1 MKLGKLSL
9 VAVMALGTSAFAM
22 ENVKVAGEVKVIY
35 QTSDVEKYAS
45 DPSAATTGMFDNGN
59 NPSIIGVSPYNGA
72 SAGGIVGTLGI
83 TADLL
88 KAVSAGAEVQM
99 YTTLGLDQ
107 NLFNDNMINAPYYQT
122 GFTNGTT
129 APGSTYE
136 DRTQDASNISQ
147 MWLAATFDKTT
158 VKAGRMELDTP
169 LVFTEKWNVAKNTF
183 ESIVAVNNDLPD
195 TTLVGAWIGQHN
207 GHGTAWAATG
217 NEGGFLLAG
226 SPGRTVNMDSFRTFG
241 AYDQANG
248 AYAAGVVNKS
258 IPNTTIQA
266 WYYNVVQAAEAY
278 WLQADTKVAGMVTL
292 GFQYANMDPQFTSQP
307 TWKDSSIWAV
317 KAGVDVASVNIYAAY
332 SKSDKDGTLGF
343 SNIATAD
350 KTNIYTGQNSIY
362 FDGVVTGPGI
372 ETIKVGAS
380 TTIMGANIAAAYI
393 NADGGDNA
401 VISQNGVVSG
411 EVDGYDFSVV
421 TKVGNLG
428 LQAIYTIINNDTN
441 PTVLPGAGNAF
452 YKGRDIDTL
461 RLIASLKF

>member
-9 VAVMALGTSAFAM
+9 VAVMALGTSAYAI
-22 ENVKVAGEVKVIY
+22 ENVKVSGEVKVIY

-45 DPSAATTGMFDNGN
+45 DAAGATTGMFDNGN

-72 SAGGIVGTLGI
+72 SAGGIGGTIGV

-88 KAVSAGAEVQM
+88 KNVSAGAEVQI

-107 NLFNDNMINAPYYQT
+107 NVFNDNMINAPFYET

-136 DRTQDASNISQ
+136 DRTDDASNISQ
-147 MWLAATFDKTT
+147 MWLATTVGKTT
-158 VKAGRMELDTP
+158 LKAGRMELDTP
-169 LVFTEKWNVAKNTF
+169 LLFTEKWNVAKNTF
-183 ESIVAVNNDLPD
+183 EAAVAINNDLPD
-195 TTLVGAWIGQHN
+195 TTLVGAWVGKHN
-207 GHGTAWAATG
+207 GHGAAYSATG

-226 SPGRTVNMDSFRTFG
+226 SPGRTVNMESFRSIG

-248 AYAAGVVNKS
+248 AYAAGAVNKS

-292 GFQYANMDPQFTSQP
+292 GFQYANMDPKLASLP
-307 TWKDSSIWAV
+307 TLKDSSIWAV
-317 KAGVDVASVNIYAAY
+317 KAGVDVAGVNLYAAY

-343 SNIATAD
+343 SNVSTAD

-380 TTIMGANIAAAYI
+380 TSIMGANVAAAYVK
-393 NADGGDNA
+393 ADGGDNA
-401 VISQNGVVSG
+401 VISQNGAVSG
-411 EVDGYDFSVV
+411 EVDGFDFSISG
-421 TKVGNLG
+421 KAGPIG
-428 LQAIYTIINNDTN
+428 LQAIYTMISNDTN